1 MCPCV
6 LVTICHP
13 QCDIVTLEST
23 KVLRYFPP
31 GNGNLSDLEHNPLKS
46 ENTMDMDRRVE
57 IKKNPTKSKT
67 ARVKDNER
75 GEMDVEA
82 AKQQAVERKGDKG
95 GKSEIPIE
103 ELSREKGKKKQGRTE
118 SDKKERKRLMPV
130 LILNYRCSSNR
141 WEAAPEYF
149 QFLALHW
156 HVVSAAQPALDGS
169 QVAHESNLLLR
180 RCKSR
185 RMVTHIYYVYYM
197 HHRFRRKYGRSG

>member
-1 MCPCV
+1 METGGA
-6 LVTICHP
+6 LLTELLE
-13 QCDIVTLEST
+13 CDIVKLESS

-46 ENTMDMDRRVE
+46 ENTMDRRVE

-75 GEMDVEA
+75 GETDVEA
-82 AKQQAVERKGDKG
+82 AVERKGDKSG
-95 GKSEIPIE
+95 NSEIPIE

-118 SDKKERKRLMPV
+118 SDKKERKR
-130 LILNYRCSSNR
+130 

-156 HVVSAAQPALDGS
+156 HAVSAAQPALDGS
-169 QVAHESNLLLR
+169 QVQAKIWKKWVRGETPKPVRPRVKEEPTRRSVEVTLSALR
-180 RCKSR
+180 ADG
-185 RMVTHIYYVYYM
+185 
-197 HHRFRRKYGRSG
+197 FF

>member
-1 MCPCV
+1 METGGA
-6 LVTICHP
+6 LLTELLE
-13 QCDIVTLEST
+13 CDIVKLESS

-46 ENTMDMDRRVE
+46 ENTMDRRVE

-75 GEMDVEA
+75 GETNVDA
-82 AKQQAVERKGDKG
+82 TKQQAVERKGDKG

-118 SDKKERKRLMPV
+118 SDKKERKR
-130 LILNYRCSSNR
+130 

-156 HVVSAAQPALDGS
+156 HAVSAAQPALDGS
-169 QVAHESNLLLR
+169 QVQSKMWKKWVRGETPKPVRPRAKEEPTR
-180 RCKSR
+180 RSVEVMELDENCLADFFCRGISP
-185 RMVTHIYYVYYM
+185 
-197 HHRFRRKYGRSG
+197 SA